1 MVGNSKKKPVALY
14 YSAMCYQEDS
24 LERLSHNFD
33 LITLPNPDHDTIEI
47 LRGVEV
53 LFAPLGYKTN
63 RSKIDNC
70 SRLRVIASN
79 TTGYPHIDV
88 EYASNNSIK
97 VITLKEETEF
107 LNSITPT
114 AELAWGLIIALT
126 RNLLPAIEAVRG
138 GHWNRWNYGGTKML
152 SRMKLGIVGMG
163 RLGRK
168 VASYGKAAGMSVAYY
183 DPFVAS
189 EEQAT
194 RCPNLTQLVAGCD
207 VITIHV
213 PHNKQTEKM
222 FNKEVIASFSVGSFL
237 VNTSRGELIDQE
249 ALVDALVERRI
260 AGAALDVF
268 EGEFEPDF
276 DIRHYELWKYS
287 LSNSNLLITPH
298 IGGSTIDAWSMT
310 EGHTITK
317 ILEFLR

>member
-14 YSAMCYQEDS
+14 YSVMCYQEDS
-24 LERLSHNFD
+24 LERLSHSFD
-33 LITLPNPDHDTIEI
+33 LITLPNPDYDTIEI
-47 LRGVEV
+47 LRDVEV

-70 SRLRVIASN
+70 SRLCVIASN
-79 TTGYPHIDV
+79 TTGHPHIDV
-88 EYASNNSIK
+88 DYASKKSIK

-114 AELAWGLIIALT
+114 SELAWGLIIALT
-126 RNLLPAIEAVRG
+126 RKILPAVDAVRRG
-138 GHWNRWNYGGTKML
+138 QWNRWDHGGARML

-168 VASYGKAAGMSVAYY
+168 VASYGKTAGMSVAYY

-189 EEQAT
+189 ETHAI
-194 RCPNLTQLVAGCD
+194 RCQSLTQLVASCD
-207 VITIHV
+207 VISIHV

-249 ALVDALVERRI
+249 ALFDALVECRI

-268 EGEFEPDF
+268 EDEFEPDF

-310 EGHTITK
+310 EDHTITK
-317 ILEFLR
+317 ILESLR